1 MIETR
6 SDHEQRAIAVSVQ
19 VVVKAYG
26 VGQHIVHIAT

>member
-6 SDHEQRAIAVSVQ
+6 SDQEQRAIAASGQ

-26 VGQHIVHIAT
+26 VGQHMVHIAT